1 MTGDTEDVSRAFAD
15 PGLSLVLRFHLTC
28 HTWLV
33 SSVQV
38 DLPQGLCT
46 PPSRWGGGGSQPQS
60 TVSMHPPHRGAVLGV
75 LDKDLST
82 SVNWSHDPI
91 CSSRTKKPAMSL
103 VATSG
108 NWP

>member
-46 PPSRWGGGGSQPQS
+46 PPSRWGGRFSTIEHSLDAPASQRCRS
-60 TVSMHPPHRGAVLGV
+60 RGLG
-75 LDKDLST
+75 
-82 SVNWSHDPI
+82 
-91 CSSRTKKPAMSL
+91 
-103 VATSG
+103 
-108 NWP
+108 

>member
-46 PPSRWGGGGSQPQS
+46 PPSRWGG
-60 TVSMHPPHRGAVLGV
+60 AVLNHRAQSQCTRLTEV
-75 LDKDLST
+75 
-82 SVNWSHDPI
+82 PF
-91 CSSRTKKPAMSL
+91 
-103 VATSG
+103 
-108 NWP
+108 